1 MNLIIDIGNTL
12 TKVFIFNKDKIEY
25 FQQYQTGN
33 SIALKE
39 LFLSFNKID
48 CSIISAVAELPDEMI
63 SVIEKNV
70 KHTFILDIN
79 TTLPVRNLYKT
90 PETLGK
96 DRIAGI
102 AGAYNIFPG
111 KNVLVIDAGTAIT
124 YDFINTSA
132 EYLGGNI
139 SPGLM
144 MRFKALNHFTNALPL
159 IESQEN
165 TPFMG
170 TTTKEAIIAGVQN
183 GIIFEMNSYF
193 DKFSAEYDDFKV
205 ILTGGDTFF
214 FAHKLKCPIFAE
226 PFLVAIGLNRI
237 LQYNVE
243 KSK

>member
-12 TKVFIFNKDKIEY
+12 TKVFIFNGSKIEY
-25 FQQYQTGN
+25 FQQYQTG
-33 SIALKE
+33 SKFELEK

-48 CSIISAVAELPDEMI
+48 YSIISSVTQIPIDLI
-63 SVIEKNV
+63 SIIEKKV
-70 KHTFILDIN
+70 KQPFILNMN
-79 TTLPVRNLYKT
+79 TVLPVKNFYKT

-102 AGAYNIFPG
+102 VGAYNIFPG

-124 YDFINTSA
+124 YDFISISA

-139 SPGLM
+139 SPGLTI
-144 MRFKALNHFTNALPL
+144 RFRALNYFTNALPL
-159 IESQEN
+159 IQSQEN
-165 TPFMG
+165 FPFMG
-170 TTTKEAIIAGVQN
+170 TSTNEAILAGVQN
-183 GIIFEMNSYF
+183 GVIFEMNSYI
-193 DKFSAEYDDFKV
+193 DRFSHEYGDFKV

-237 LQYNVE
+237 LDYNVE